1 MSGIYQKQTQTG
13 SISTPSTGTTFFGVD
28 DTERAF
34 IKRTDGSVV
43 FLSNTGSY
51 DSSITGS
58 SITTASVSSDII
70 TFTKGDGSTFPVNI
84 PSEFSQYFFVSD
96 AVGDGVTDDTT
107 ALQNSINAVSESG
120 TLLLDPDKIYKV
132 NQLEVSQSITILG
145 NNSKILSTD
154 NSTAHSIIYVSESVN
169 KFQINDIVV
178 EYQGPFYDDASS
190 KPAVQGS
197 IPSYA
202 YDVGPDIEGIRS
214 DATENTIKNVE
225 VFGCSTYGI
234 RLYLSTSLNYAENI
248 NAHNNGYAGFF
259 ARSGKNTVIGGSF
272 NDNGGN
278 NAIDGYGVIINNKY
292 GSRFANLNPE
302 EESGIVMGATAN
314 RNMSRGID
322 THHGDD
328 IVITNNHC
336 ENNGCTSSYWDGNS
350 TNAYQIQIVND
361 CTKVIVS
368 NNVCKGSFDNV
379 AVIKVGGTTGYKH
392 GIKEAHIT
400 DNVIIAST
408 SSLSGIQFNPFMTTN
423 AIIANNTV
431 RHILGGLDTEAYF
444 SQSITLPSELS
455 IVMGGAISTGSY
467 VENLT
472 ISDNIFD
479 GVIDM
484 QFRGTIPTSSYIT
497 GSSLTPNVSSSG
509 TGSLIIAGNKASDI
523 SYSSYGFLNS
533 SSRYINSSNN
543 VVNGFD
549 YTITGN
555 GGEIFKSN
563 NDTINSYLVQSGFN
577 GSINTFS
584 ASADI
589 NNATIHNSYRYAINN
604 FASDTTNVSN
614 CTVVNPNRIGSP
626 TTAVIYYNG
635 DAINNKITGN
645 GNGIGFQDR
654 SFSLDHKLIGNK
666 VSNLSFGWRADLNE
680 YSGSSTLTY
689 TTLPT
694 IDLDNKFIEINEAI
708 VDPAFVLEKGVKI
721 PKSTA
726 GDIDEYEYTDRIVTN
741 KFTGTTTSA
750 GASSGASSISVN
762 DITGYEVGGNIAVL
776 LDDGSYQWTTITG
789 ISGTTITLND
799 TLTDDVASGNNVG
812 GYKTSQVGL
821 VGLFEENEFK
831 YDSTINSLQLVS
843 NNHGIAGAIN
853 SFAQGSGSRAGATG
867 AHAQGFFTTASNVYA
882 HSEGYYTKAA
892 ADYAHAEG
900 DDTLANNF
908 AAHAEGR
915 RTTSSG
921 QWAHAEGFNTLALGN
936 YSHAEGYDTIAGGVA
951 SHVAGLEARSNGH
964 YSYAQGYQSLT
975 TGDYAV
981 ALGRKTSGSGVSS
994 LAHGNSTKAL
1004 GDYSHAEGYQTFAS
1018 GTYSHAEG
1026 KDTTTT
1032 GSYSHATGHHTTA
1045 NGIYQSVVGQFNTY
1059 EDSTSRFIV
1068 GGGTDNTN
1076 RVDAFKVTA
1085 DNRTVF
1091 VTQSGDPA
1099 SGAGVEGEFFLSGSS
1114 IYVYIEGVWKSTTL
1128 T

>member
-1 MSGIYQKQTQTG
+1 MSGIYQKNISTG
-13 SISTPSTGTTFFGVD
+13 SVTTPTTGNTFFGI
-28 DTERAF
+28 DTNERAF
-34 IKRTDGSVV
+34 IKRTDGTIS
-43 FLSNTGSY
+43 FLATTGSIIIN
-51 DSSITGS
+51 SGS
-58 SITTASVSSDII
+58 LPQYFYLEGIV
-70 TFTKGDGSTFPVNI
+70 GDGST
-84 PSEFSQYFFVSD
+84 
-96 AVGDGVTDDTT
+96 DDTV
-107 ALQNSINAVSESG
+107 AFQNSINAVSESG
-120 TLLLDPDKIYKV
+120 TLLLDPDKTYKV
-132 NQLEVSQSITILG
+132 TQLEVSKSITILG

-154 NSTAHSIIYVSESVN
+154 DSTAHSIVYVSESVN
-169 KFQINDIVV
+169 KFQISDVVV
-178 EYQGPFYDDASS
+178 EYQGPFYDDAGSL
-190 KPAVQGS
+190 PAVQGP
-197 IPSYA
+197 IPGYA
-202 YDVGPDIEGIRS
+202 YAVGPDVEGIRS

-248 NAHNNGYAGFF
+248 NIHNNGYAGFS

-278 NAIDGYGVIINNKY
+278 NAVDGYGIIINNKY

-328 IVITNNHC
+328 IIITNNHC

-350 TNAYQIQIVND
+350 ANAYQIQIVND

-400 DNVIIAST
+400 DNVIVAAT
-408 SSLSGIQFNPFMTTN
+408 SSLAGIEFNPFMTTN

-431 RHILGGLDTEAYF
+431 RHILGGLDTESYF

-455 IVMGGAISTGSY
+455 VVIGGATSTGSY

-479 GVIDM
+479 GSINM

-509 TGSLIIAGNKASDI
+509 TGSLIIANNKASDI

-555 GGEIFKSN
+555 GGDIFKSN
-563 NDTINSYLVQSGFN
+563 NDTVNSYLVQSGFD
-577 GSINTFS
+577 GSISILS

-604 FASDTTNVSN
+604 FASATTNVSN
-614 CTVVNPNRIGSP
+614 CTVVNPNRMGSP
-626 TTAVIYYNG
+626 TTAIIYYNG

-654 SFSLDHKLIGNK
+654 SFSLDHKLIGNNI
-666 VSNLSFGWRADLNE
+666 SNLSFGWRADLSE

-689 TTLPT
+689 TELPT
-694 IDLDNKFIEINEAI
+694 IDLDNKFIEINDAT
-708 VDPAFVLEKGVKI
+708 VDPAFILEKGVKI

-726 GDIDEYEYTDRIVTN
+726 GNTDEYEYTDRIVTN

-762 DITGYEVGGNIAVL
+762 DITGYEVGGNIAIL

-799 TLTDDVASGNNVG
+799 TLTDDVTSGNNVG

-821 VGLFEENEFK
+821 VGLFEEDKFK
-831 YDSTINSLQLVS
+831 YNSTLNALQLVS
-843 NNHGIAGAIN
+843 NNHGIAGAVN

-867 AHAQGFFTTASNVYA
+867 AHAQGFFTTASAIYS
-882 HSEGYYTKAA
+882 HTEGYYTRATLA
-892 ADYAHAEG
+892 YSHAEG
-900 DDTLANNF
+900 DTTLANNF
-908 AAHAEGR
+908 YAHAEGR

-921 QWAHAEGFNTLALGN
+921 QWSHAEGYQTLASGN
-936 YSHAEGYDTIAGGVA
+936 YSHAEGIDTIAGGIA
-951 SHVAGLEARSNGH
+951 SHAAGLGARANGD
-964 YSYAQGYQSLT
+964 YSYAQGYESLA

-981 ALGRKTSGSGVSS
+981 ALGRRTSGSGISS
-994 LAHGNSTKAL
+994 LAHGYSTKAS
-1004 GDYSHAEGYQTFAS
+1004 GDYSHAEGI
-1018 GTYSHAEG
+1018 
-1026 KDTTTT
+1026 DTTTT
-1032 GSYSHATGHHTTA
+1032 GSYSHAAGYGTTT
-1045 NGIYQSVVGQFNTY
+1045 NGDYQSVVGQFNTY
-1059 EDSTSRFIV
+1059 SDSTSRFIV
-1068 GGGTDNTN
+1068 GGGTDSTN
-1076 RVDAFKVTA
+1076 RIDAFKVTSN
-1085 DNRTVF
+1085 NRTIF

-1099 SGAGVEGEFFLSGSS
+1099 AGGGVEGEFFLSGSA
-1114 IYVYIEGVWKSTTL
+1114 IYVYIDGAWKSTTL